1 MSIIENKSSPQNQN
15 IFVILKEGS
24 NTNKRY
30 LMKRKW
36 KGPPKCCFCNSNEII
51 QHLFFECYLAK
62 FVWRVMHITFNIQ
75 PPTSISNM
83 RGPWLKSFPFRLRN
97 RLLVGTTGLC
107 WAIWLNRNEV
117 VFERKLPNS
126 YLQVIFRGTYWTRN
140 WQYCLRSKRR
150 LI

>member
-15 IFVILKEGS
+15 IFVVLKEGS
-24 NTNKRY
+24 NANKRY

-83 RGPWLKSFPFRLRN
+83 LGPWLKSFPFKLRN
-97 RLLVGTTGLC
+97 RLLVGTTALC
-107 WAIWLNRNEV
+107 WAIWLNRYEV
-117 VFERKLPNS
+117 VSKGS
-126 YLQVIFRGTYWTRN
+126 YLTLICKSSLEERIGQEIG
-140 WQYCLRSKRR
+140 QYCLRSKRR